1 MEEVKLLGAFP
12 SPFTHR
18 VIWALK
24 LKGVKYD
31 YVEENI
37 FNKSHL
43 LLQSNPV
50 HQKVPVLIHGGK
62 PLAESIV
69 ILEYIEETW
78 PQNPLFPHD
87 PYERAVARF
96 WLRFGEDKLPAFWAF
111 FGTVGEEQE
120 KATKEAKELLRILEE
135 HGLGDRKFFG
145 GNEIGL
151 TDLAFGWIACWL
163 EVLGEVAGV
172 KLLEAD
178 GFPRLQR
185 WIEDFKEVPVI
196 KETLPD
202 RKGMLAYFRY
212 RRSTFIGEAA
222 SYEAAS

>member
-24 LKGVKYD
+24 LK
-31 YVEENI
+31 
-37 FNKSHL
+37 
-43 LLQSNPV
+43 
-50 HQKVPVLIHGGK
+50 
-62 PLAESIV
+62 ESIV

-78 PQNPLFPHD
+78 PQNPLFPHI
-87 PYERAVARF
+87 RMR
-96 WLRFGEDKLPAFWAF
+96 
-111 FGTVGEEQE
+111 
-120 KATKEAKELLRILEE
+120 
-135 HGLGDRKFFG
+135 GLWPGS
-145 GNEIGL
+145 GL
-151 TDLAFGWIACWL
+151 SWRGQACWL

>member
-96 WLRFGEDKLPAFWAF
+96 WLRFGEDKVTLLIIFMFILCCLYKRGENTHGKYFLLCSF
-111 FGTVGEEQE
+111 F
-120 KATKEAKELLRILEE
+120 
-135 HGLGDRKFFG
+135 
-145 GNEIGL
+145 
-151 TDLAFGWIACWL
+151 
-163 EVLGEVAGV
+163 
-172 KLLEAD
+172 
-178 GFPRLQR
+178 
-185 WIEDFKEVPVI
+185 
-196 KETLPD
+196 TL
-202 RKGMLAYFRY
+202 M
-212 RRSTFIGEAA
+212 
-222 SYEAAS
+222 

>member
-78 PQNPLFPHD
+78 PQNPLLPHD

-96 WLRFGEDKLPAFWAF
+96 WLRFGEDKVTLLIIFMFILCCLYKRGVNTHGKSFLLCSF
-111 FGTVGEEQE
+111 F
-120 KATKEAKELLRILEE
+120 
-135 HGLGDRKFFG
+135 
-145 GNEIGL
+145 
-151 TDLAFGWIACWL
+151 
-163 EVLGEVAGV
+163 
-172 KLLEAD
+172 
-178 GFPRLQR
+178 
-185 WIEDFKEVPVI
+185 
-196 KETLPD
+196 TL
-202 RKGMLAYFRY
+202 M
-212 RRSTFIGEAA
+212 
-222 SYEAAS
+222 